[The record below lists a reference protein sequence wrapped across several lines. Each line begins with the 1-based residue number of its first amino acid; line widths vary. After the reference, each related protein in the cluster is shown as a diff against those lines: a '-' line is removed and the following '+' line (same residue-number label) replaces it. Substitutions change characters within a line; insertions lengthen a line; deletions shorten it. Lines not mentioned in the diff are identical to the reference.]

1 MNKNKW
7 LVGFWLVPILL
18 LLAVAC
24 GSTETATPLPTETAT
39 PPPTATTAK
48 PPIAAD
54 FPFELHFVEVL
65 GSKMSYVDEGEGD
78 PILFIHG
85 NPTSSYLWRNVI
97 PHLTDDARVIAVDLI
112 GMGES
117 DKPESSA
124 KRK

>member
-7 LVGFWLVPILL
+7 FVAFPLLPILL
-18 LLAVAC
+18 FLVIAC
-24 GSTETATPLPTETAT
+24 GSTATAT
-39 PPPTATTAK
+39 PPPT
-48 PPIAAD
+48 AAD

-78 PILFIHG
+78 PILLIHG
-85 NPTSSYLWRNVI
+85 NPTSIYLWRNVI

-117 DKPESSA
+117 DKPNIEYRFARFTASIHI
-124 KRK
+124 R